1 VVYKLR
7 RLLNLILISI
17 VRLKHRK
24 VKLKMKLEIQ
34 LLKPIAIFSDNL
46 YKQNVHILLSVGRA
60 NT

>member
-1 VVYKLR
+1 
-7 RLLNLILISI
+7 
-17 VRLKHRK
+17 
-24 VKLKMKLEIQ
+24 MKLEIQ